1 MRLFFW
7 CSHKET
13 FVDKIIVT
21 VMLIIGGIL
30 ASFALFNGIY
40 PAVQRSG
47 AAISSASDAM
57 NNRIQSDI
65 KIIQVNE
72 NQATVDAWL
81 KNTGSSEIDAV
92 QNSDVFFGPEGDFA
106 RIPYGD
112 SNSPLPYWNYQIEST
127 DSQWMPADTNEIV
140 IHLASSPAPD
150 TYYLKV
156 VIPNGIFDETLFG
169 VD

>member
-1 MRLFFW
+1 M
-7 CSHKET
+7 
-13 FVDKIIVT
+13 DKIIVT

-57 NNRIQSDI
+57 NNRIQTDI
-65 KIIQVNE
+65 KIIQVND

-81 KNTGSSEIDAV
+81 KNTGSAEIDAV
-92 QNSDVFFGPEGDFA
+92 QDSDVFFGPEGDFT

-112 SNSPLPYWNYQIEST
+112 SNSPLPYWNYQIEGT
-127 DSQWMPADTNEIV
+127 DSQWMPRTPV
-140 IHLASSPAPD
+140 KS
-150 TYYLKV
+150 
-156 VIPNGIFDETLFG
+156 
-169 VD
+169 

>member
-1 MRLFFW
+1 M
-7 CSHKET
+7 
-13 FVDKIIVT
+13 DKIIVT

-47 AAISSASDAM
+47 SAISSASDAM
-57 NNRIQSDI
+57 NNRIETNI
-65 KIIQVNE
+65 KIIQVND
-72 NQATVDAWL
+72 NQTTVDAWL
-81 KNTGSSEIDAV
+81 KNTGSAEIDSV
-92 QNSDVFFGPEGDFA
+92 ENSDIFFGPEGNFS

-112 SNSPLPYWNYQIEST
+112 SNSPLPYWNYQLEST
-127 DSQWMPADTNEIV
+127 DSQWMPTDTNEIV
-140 IHLASSPAPD
+140 IHLASLPSPD

-156 VIPNGIFDETLFG
+156 VIPDGIFDEMLFG